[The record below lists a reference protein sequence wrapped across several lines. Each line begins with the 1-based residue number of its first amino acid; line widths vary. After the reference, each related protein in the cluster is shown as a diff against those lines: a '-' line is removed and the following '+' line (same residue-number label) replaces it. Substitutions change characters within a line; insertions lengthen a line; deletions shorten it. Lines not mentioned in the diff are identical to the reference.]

1 MFCKIE
7 DAIKDLKEGK
17 IIIITDD
24 DDRENEGDFVIPSEI
39 CDYKHVDFMISKG
52 KGLLCV
58 SVDEDLAK
66 KLDLNY
72 MNDNNTDPNKTAFT
86 ISIDHKDSGTGIS
99 AISRALT
106 INEMVKENSKPND
119 FTRPGHV
126 FPLIAKKYGVLK
138 RNGHTEASLDIAKLA
153 GFKPSAVICEILS
166 DSGYSATREEIF
178 DIAKEYELKII
189 SIKDLIEYKKLNY
202 EYLDYTN
209 IIDFKTKYGDFK
221 AFSVKDEISKD
232 EHFVIFKNEFD
243 NDISKNENLEFDL
256 RIHSE
261 CLTGDVF
268 FSKRCDCK
276 SQLEKSLI
284 HISKQ
289 KNGAL
294 IYLRQEGRG
303 IGLFNKIKAYD
314 LQEKGFD
321 TVQANIELGFKEEQR
336 EFFVAANILKK
347 LNINKVNLLT
357 NNPLKINELKKWNVD
372 VIKRIPILGEI
383 NDINKFYID
392 TKVKKMK
399 HCIEI

>member
-1 MFCKIE
+1 MFCKIK

-58 SVDEDLAK
+58 SVDEKLAN
-66 KLDLNY
+66 KLELNY

-99 AISRALT
+99 AKSRALT
-106 INEMVKENSKPND
+106 INEMIKENAKPSD
-119 FTRPGHV
+119 FTRPGHI
-126 FPLIAKKYGVLK
+126 FPLIAKEYGVLK

-166 DSGYSATREEIF
+166 DSGYSANREEIF
-178 DIAKEYELKII
+178 DIAKEYDLKII

-202 EYLDYTN
+202 EYLNYTN
-209 IIDFKTKYGDFK
+209 TIDFKTKYGDFK
-221 AFSVKDEISKD
+221 AFSVKDEISND
-232 EHFVIFKNEFD
+232 EHFVIFKNKFD
-243 NDISKNENLEFDL
+243 NDISKNKNLEFDL

-357 NNPLKINELKKWNVD
+357 NNPLKINELKKWNIEV
-372 VIKRIPILGEI
+372 VKRIPILGEI

-399 HCIEI
+399 HCIDV